1 MKRSRPTTLEP
12 ISASMF
18 LIVTLHVALAGGLW
32 WCWRDYSASLK
43 EPRLSW
49 MKPAD
54 FKSATLVPVPASS
67 PVVVLV
73 TNESKAKPL
82 PAAKP
87 TPQAVKE
94 EPVQKAVLVAAPP
107 EPPRMEPVPNTI
119 GAPLFAPATPAPKP
133 SANRSI
139 TLRRVFE
146 KTRPATA
153 PGAPAPPM
161 SSPTLL
167 DIARL
172 NTLRTAP
179 VVAAPGVAPTDES
192 INLDAV
198 DEALNAAFLTHWTA
212 PPIAVVPAAQRE
224 ARLNIS
230 IGRDGTVLKSQMSK
244 FSGSHDLD
252 QSIIQAAAQVKKIS
266 VTLPSTFSK
275 ESYDLELNFLLLP

>member
-18 LIVTLHVALAGGLW
+18 LIVTLHLALAGGLW

-43 EPRLSW
+43 EPRLTW

-54 FKSATLVPVPASS
+54 FKSATLMPVPASS
-67 PVVVLV
+67 PVLT

-87 TPQAVKE
+87 APQAVKE

-107 EPPRMEPVPNTI
+107 EPPRMEPVPNAI

-139 TLRRVFE
+139 TLRRMLE
-146 KTRPATA
+146 KKPPTTA

-179 VVAAPGVAPTDES
+179 VVVAQGVSQTDEE

-212 PPIAVVPAAQRE
+212 PPITVVPAAQRE

-266 VTLPSTFSK
+266 VALPSNFSK

>member
-1 MKRSRPTTLEP
+1 MKRSRPTSLEP

-18 LIVTLHVALAGGLW
+18 VIVTLHVALTGGLW
-32 WCWRDYSASLK
+32 WCWRDYSASHK
-43 EPRLSW
+43 ETRLTW
-49 MKPAD
+49 MTPAD
-54 FKSATLVPVPASS
+54 FKSPTPGTAPIIPSPALASLETKKKTVPVPE
-67 PVVVLV
+67 PM
-73 TNESKAKPL
+73 
-82 PAAKP
+82 
-87 TPQAVKE
+87 PQAVKE

-107 EPPRMEPVPNTI
+107 EPPRMEPVPNEAGT
-119 GAPLFAPATPAPKP
+119 PLFAPATTAPKP

-139 TLRRVFE
+139 TLRRVME
-146 KTRPATA
+146 KTRFAAT

-179 VVAAPGVAPTDES
+179 VLPTPGVVHKDDE

-198 DEALNAAFLTHWTA
+198 DEALNTAFLTHWTA
-212 PPIAVVPAAQRE
+212 PAITVVPAAQRE

-244 FSGSHDLD
+244 FSCSHDLD
-252 QSIIQAAAQVKKIS
+252 QSIIQAAAEVKKIS
-266 VTLPSTFSK
+266 VTLPSNFSK

>member
-1 MKRSRPTTLEP
+1 
-12 ISASMF
+12 MF
-18 LIVTLHVALAGGLW
+18 LIVTLHLALAGGLW

-43 EPRLSW
+43 EPRLTW

-54 FKSATLVPVPASS
+54 FKSATLVPAPASS
-67 PVVVLV
+67 PVLA
-73 TNESKAKPL
+73 TTESKAKPL
-82 PAAKP
+82 PSAKP
-87 TPQAVKE
+87 APQAVRE

-107 EPPRMEPVPNTI
+107 EPPRMEPVPNAI

-139 TLRRVFE
+139 TLRRMLE
-146 KTRPATA
+146 KKRPTTA

-179 VVAAPGVAPTDES
+179 VVPPPGVAHTDES

-212 PPIAVVPAAQRE
+212 PPITVVPAAQRE

-230 IGRDGTVLKSQMSK
+230 IGRDGTVLKSQMSN

-266 VTLPSTFSK
+266 VALPSNFSK

>member
-32 WCWRDYSASLK
+32 WCWRDYSSSLK
-43 EPRLSW
+43 EPRLTW

-67 PVVVLV
+67 PIVVA
-73 TNESKAKPL
+73 TNESKTKPL
-82 PAAKP
+82 PVPKSA
-87 TPQAVKE
+87 PQAVKE

-107 EPPRMEPVPNTI
+107 EPPRMEPVPNPV
-119 GAPLFAPATPAPKP
+119 GAPLFAPAIPTPKP

-139 TLRRVFE
+139 TLRRMLE
-146 KTRPATA
+146 KKRPTTA

-179 VVAAPGVAPTDES
+179 LVVAPGVANTDEE

-198 DEALNAAFLTHWTA
+198 DEALNAAFLTHWIA
-212 PPIAVVPAAQRE
+212 PPITVVPSAQRE

-266 VTLPSTFSK
+266 VTLPSNFSK